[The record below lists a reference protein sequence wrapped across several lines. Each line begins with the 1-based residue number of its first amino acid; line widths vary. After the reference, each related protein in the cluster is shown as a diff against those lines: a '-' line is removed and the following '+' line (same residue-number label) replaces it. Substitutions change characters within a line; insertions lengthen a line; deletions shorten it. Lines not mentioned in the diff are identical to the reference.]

1 MPTSFFCC
9 RMPPPASHLGRQG
22 KRPPTLN
29 YPEDAFVQAYYR
41 KNPAARLE
49 PIDLG
54 SFQPCTARR
63 FAYRQLELIEGGLT
77 RREAKAQVELEFG
90 SGKDAPVSV
99 GQRLIDTIQIEEESH
114 LEEALETF
122 KKKHQDTNEIDQW
135 GSFLS

>member
-1 MPTSFFCC
+1 
-9 RMPPPASHLGRQG
+9 
-22 KRPPTLN
+22 LN